1 MIPRPAPILLA
12 ALLALWAPAAGGAEP
27 PPAQGTRLHFEKTLF
42 VQRTATGRVFAE
54 TRKVRP
60 GESLSQILRREYRVS
75 DEALPGLLAA
85 FRALNPG
92 VDPDRLAPGQV
103 VRVPF
108 KMEERLGDEDV
119 TRGGETYT
127 VRAGD
132 SLWRILRNRYGV
144 PRAQMGAALAAVA
157 RANPDLKD
165 PNRLLV
171 GQRLRIP
178 DRVLGIRRA
187 AAARPTLPDSFRTV
201 LELLGSLG
209 CEVTTAGETFLPLG
223 RGRTLRLAA
232 RDFPL
237 VTGPTGRRVLLDPAR
252 RISSALVR
260 AVEAA
265 WGYRVVQGVEPSPEA
280 QLARVLPFLG
290 LYEVSPG
297 AHTVDLGGGAE
308 LVILSRW
315 TVVPR
320 ARDLWEGQ
328 VHLLLPAGSVVD
340 PVLNGELRRLGM
352 ALHVL
357 GPAGTAPGTGAAGPP
372 LRPARLDMTDRA
384 AGAGRLLALL
394 GVPHRVRPLVDCRL
408 AGGVRYR
415 VRPEITFRHLGLSYA
430 VPPAVPSRAGAI
442 LERAG
447 YFTLEWPP
455 DAAPT
460 GLLGDILAL
469 LGVPHT
475 RTTVEAPPGQAVRVR
490 ATGIVLDDEGLAALL
505 YPDRV
510 AEGAPRVF
518 LTEAPLTPALARPLA
533 DQGLLPWIVGTS
545 GRRGVGT
552 LGR

>member
-12 ALLALWAPAAGGAEP
+12 ALLALWASAAGTAEP

-60 GESLSQILRREYRVS
+60 GESLWRILRREYRVS
-75 DEALPGLLAA
+75 EAALPEFLAA

-108 KMEERLGDEDV
+108 KIEERLGGEEEV
-119 TRGGETYT
+119 RGGPAGETYT

-132 SLWRILRNRYGV
+132 SLWRILRKRYGV
-144 PRAQMGAALAAVA
+144 PRARMGEALAAVA
-157 RANPDLKD
+157 RANPALKD

-178 DRVLGIRRA
+178 DRVLRMRRA
-187 AAARPTLPDSFRTV
+187 GAGRPAPPDSFRTV

-237 VTGPTGRRVLLDPAR
+237 VTGPTGRRVLLDPAG
-252 RISSALVR
+252 RISPALVR
-260 AVEAA
+260 EVEAA
-265 WGYRVVQGVEPSPEA
+265 WGYRVVQGADPDPEA
-280 QLARVLPFLG
+280 QLGRVLPLLG

-297 AHTVDLGGGAE
+297 ARTVALGGGAE
-308 LVILSRW
+308 IVILARW

-352 ALHVL
+352 VVHVL
-357 GPAGTAPGTGAAGPP
+357 GPAGTAPGRGPAGPP

-384 AGAGRLLALL
+384 EGTGRLLALL

-430 VPPAVPSRAGAI
+430 VPPAVPPRAGAI

-447 YFTLEWPP
+447 YFTLEWLP

-460 GLLGDILAL
+460 ALLGDILAL

-475 RTTVEAPPGQAVRVR
+475 RTTVEAPAGQAVRVR
-490 ATGIVLDDEGLAALL
+490 ATGIVLDDGGLVALL
-505 YPDRV
+505 YPDRTV
-510 AEGAPRVF
+510 GGTSRVF
-518 LTEAPLTPALARPLA
+518 LTEAPLSPALARPLVE
-533 DQGLLPWIVGTS
+533 QGLLPWIVGE
-545 GRRGVGT
+545 R
-552 LGR
+552 